1 MKTIK
6 VWDLPTRLFH
16 WLLVLAYMGVF
27 YTSYSEWLLE
37 YHTAAGYTAL
47 GLVVF
52 RFLWGFTGNHYARFS
67 EFLKGWGDV
76 KSFLRDTVKL
86 KPLRYLGHNPAVG
99 WAVVFMLLST
109 AIITVTGIIVFS
121 GEENRGFW
129 AGMFT
134 FPAAEFVRSIHVYLA
149 YTMVVVIIGHICAAL
164 FHDFILRE
172 NIILSMITGTK
183 EDSELWGRR
192 VSHMQSREGRSV
204 ARLLVL
210 SLVTIMGGLGLVY
223 LPPGRGSD
231 FSKMRPP
238 KVINEKGYAIGV
250 NMNKIWKEECATSC
264 HSAFYPSLLPARS
277 WKKILDSL
285 DDHFGDNVT
294 LDEKSRKEI
303 LDFLIASSA
312 ERSTAESSRKMLYS
326 IRANEIPARVT
337 DVAYWKYKHAKI
349 SEEVF
354 KRNTIMSK
362 GNCIACHPGAGIGSF
377 EDEDINIP
385 N

>member
-52 RFLWGFTGNHYARFS
+52 RILWGFAGNHYARFS
-67 EFLKGWGDV
+67 EFLKGWDDV
-76 KSFLRDTVKL
+76 KSFLWDTFKL

-134 FPAAEFVRSIHVYLA
+134 FQAAEYAKSIHIYLA
-149 YTMVVVIIGHICAAL
+149 YTMVVVVVGHICAAL
-164 FHDFILRE
+164 FHDFISRE
-172 NIILSMITGTK
+172 NIILSMITGSK

-210 SLVTIMGGLGLVY
+210 FLVTIMGGFGLVY
-223 LPPGRGSD
+223 LPPDTGSD

-238 KVINEKGYAIGV
+238 KVINEKGYAVGV
-250 NMNKIWKEECATSC
+250 NLNKIWKEECATSC
-264 HSAFYPSLLPARS
+264 HSAFYPSLLPERS
-277 WKKILDSL
+277 WKKILAGL

-303 LDFLIASSA
+303 LDFLITSSA
-312 ERSTAESSRKMLYS
+312 ERSTTESSRKMLYS
-326 IRANEIPARVT
+326 IKADELPDRVT
-337 DVAYWKYKHAKI
+337 DVAYWKYKHAEI
-349 SEEVF
+349 SGEVF
-354 KRNTIMSK
+354 KRNAIMSK
-362 GNCIACHPGAGIGSF
+362 GNCIACHPGAEVGSF
-377 EDEDINIP
+377 EDDDINIP
-385 N
+385 D